1 MKKLSV
7 KIEGTSPLLQHR
19 FDVVDVDLKSK
30 KKNLK
35 KNEDLVE
42 EYLYM
47 NDGKVCQ
54 PAEHII
60 AALKKAGAKF
70 QIPGQGK
77 LTYKNLVGSGV
88 IIIDPYMIEH
98 ENQNW
103 ISDRRPVVVQRARI
117 IRTRPKLEKWAL
129 SFQIE
134 YDDEEIS
141 KEVINEL
148 LVFAGKRVGIGDYRP
163 EKGGPFGRFIV
174 TMFK

>member
-1 MKKLSV
+1 MKTV
-7 KIEGTSPLLQHR
+7 QIRIEGVSPLLQHR
-19 FDVVDVDLKSK
+19 FNVVDVDLKSK

-35 KNEDLVE
+35 KNEDVYE
-42 EYLYM
+42 DYLYM

-60 AALKKAGAKF
+60 AALKRAGAKF

-88 IIIDPYMIEH
+88 IIINPYMIEH

-103 ISDRRPVVVQRARI
+103 IPDRRSVVVQRARI
-117 IRTRPKLEKWAL
+117 IRTRPKFEEWAL

-134 YDDEEIS
+134 YDDEEIP

-148 LVFAGKRVGIGDYRP
+148 LVFAGKRIGIGDYRP
-163 EKGGPFGRFIV
+163 EKGGLFGRFIV
-174 TMFK
+174 TEFK